1 MSRARTAAL
10 FTVPLALAGVL
21 AAAATPAGAASP
33 RPGPSL
39 NCQGKGVD
47 SKAVVRAR
55 DR

>member
-10 FTVPLALAGVL
+10 FTVPLALAG
-21 AAAATPAGAASP
+21 AATPAGAASP
-33 RPGPSL
+33 RPGPPL

>member
-21 AAAATPAGAASP
+21 AAAAPAGAASP

-39 NCQGKGVD
+39 TCQGKGVD